1 LKNPSVDYRIV
12 MQQQPELYTVCA
24 GIPNRSRLM
33 LYDVINYNDVTS
45 ALNSYKFMKNVH
57 FIGI

>member
-1 LKNPSVDYRIV
+1 